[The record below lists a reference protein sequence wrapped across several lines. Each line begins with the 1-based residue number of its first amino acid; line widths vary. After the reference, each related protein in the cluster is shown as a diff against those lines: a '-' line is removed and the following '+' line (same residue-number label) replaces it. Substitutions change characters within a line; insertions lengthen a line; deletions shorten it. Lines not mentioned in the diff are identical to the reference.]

1 MNVHIVGIYTFIVY
15 VTDSLHEDMHF
26 IIHVKHNSRNIYQS
40 EMCFKQNSYR
50 QIKHTFFALLI
61 FSVSFMIFNIS
72 MIEGGFLYRC

>member
-26 IIHVKHNSRNIYQS
+26 IVHVKHNSWNIYQS
-40 EMCFKQNSYR
+40 KQNSYR
-50 QIKHTFFALLI
+50 QIKHTLFALLI
-61 FSVSFMIFNIS
+61 FSVSFVIFNIS